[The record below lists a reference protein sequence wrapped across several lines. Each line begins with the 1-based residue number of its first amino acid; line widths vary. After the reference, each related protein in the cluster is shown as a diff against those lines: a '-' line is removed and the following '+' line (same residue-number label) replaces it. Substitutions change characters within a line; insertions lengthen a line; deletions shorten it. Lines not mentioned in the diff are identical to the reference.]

1 MTNNVT
7 LTLPI
12 KPHVNQL
19 PIIRPTARF
28 NVIAAGRRYGKTE
41 SQKLRAIYMVLEGNI
56 VWWVNPTFDN
66 TTETWREFLAFFEP
80 IASKVDRSR
89 REILLANGGS
99 IRMIGANNFK
109 RGSGIHHVFI
119 DEAAFID
126 LPDLW
131 DYQLRPMLLDN
142 ENTGATFLSS
152 TNGRNMFW
160 SLYQRGLDPTETEW
174 QSWHFT
180 SYDNP
185 LLNPA
190 EIEDI
195 KRNTPERVFLQEYM
209 AEFLEDGGAVFRN
222 IMACI
227 DKTLIIDK
235 EKNIYP
241 ETRNPIVMGSDL
253 GRVNDYTVIYAID
266 TVTRR
271 IVDYDR
277 FTDIS
282 WEIQG
287 QRLKTMAQRWKPSVI
302 VMEDNFNDAFV
313 EFMQAA
319 KLPIEAYRTTSQSKQ
334 QIINALALAFEQ
346 TDITIPNEPVLLGEL
361 QAYTLERLPSG
372 NFRYTAPSGLHD
384 DCVMALALAWYATSG
399 MVTISVGR
407 YA

>member
-1 MTNNVT
+1 MRT

-12 KPHVNQL
+12 KPHVNQFPL
-19 PIIRPTARF
+19 IRPTARF

-41 SQKLRAIYMVLEGNI
+41 SQKLRAIYMVLEGNV

-80 IASKVDRSR
+80 VASKVDRSR

-126 LPDLW
+126 LADLW

-160 SLYQRGLDPTETEW
+160 SLYQRGLDPAETEW

-185 LLNPA
+185 LLNA
-190 EIEDI
+190 NEIEDI

-227 DKTLIIDK
+227 GAVPKNKTGAV
-235 EKNIYP
+235 
-241 ETRNPIVMGSDL
+241 VMGVDWA
-253 GRVNDYTVIYAID
+253 RHEDYTVLYAID
-266 TVTRR
+266 TIAHKV
-271 IVDYDR
+271 IDFDR
-277 FTDIS
+277 FNQIDWTL
-282 WEIQG
+282 
-287 QRLKTMAQRWKPSVI
+287 QRDRLLTMARRWSVQTI
-302 VMEDNFNDAFV
+302 MAEANSIGEPNIEELQKTGLHVIGFTTT
-313 EFMQAA
+313 AA
-319 KLPIEAYRTTSQSKQ
+319 SKQ
-334 QIINALALAFEQ
+334 QIINQLALAFEQ
-346 TDITIPNEPVLLGEL
+346 KDITIPNDPVLIAEL

-372 NFRYTAPSGLHD
+372 NFRYTAPTGLHD
-384 DCVMALALAWYATSG
+384 DCVMALALAWHCVVHGQVKIQIGHYA
-399 MVTISVGR
+399 
-407 YA
+407 